1 MTPAFDSLNGPLDAL
16 LEFDELE
23 PRSRSANS
31 GLVGADLLTGRL
43 QVLLEHVP

>member
-23 PRSRSANS
+23 PKEPL
-31 GLVGADLLTGRL
+31 G
-43 QVLLEHVP
+43 